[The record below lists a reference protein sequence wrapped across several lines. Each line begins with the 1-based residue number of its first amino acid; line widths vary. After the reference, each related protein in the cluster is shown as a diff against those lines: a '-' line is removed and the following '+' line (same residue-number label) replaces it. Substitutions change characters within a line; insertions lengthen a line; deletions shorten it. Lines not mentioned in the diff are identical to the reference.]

1 MSTLNLTPNPIAVA
15 TQALLFFANVYIVK
29 KLMLEPYLKIRARR
43 DALTVGSKD
52 EATKLVA
59 STAELNV
66 QITKRMQEAHSS
78 IKIEVDAI
86 RAKTTT
92 ERATLIGAA
101 EKSAKES
108 LAKLQASIVTAL
120 NGERLKMPA
129 IAKAIAHQFAE
140 KVLS

>member
-1 MSTLNLTPNPIAVA
+1 MATLNLTPNPIAVA
-15 TQALLFFANVYIVK
+15 TQAVLFIANVFIVK

-52 EATKLVA
+52 EAIKFVA
-59 STAELNV
+59 STTELNA
-66 QITKRMQEAHSS
+66 QITKRMQDAHSS
-78 IKIEVDAI
+78 IKVEVEAI
-86 RAKTTT
+86 RAKASS
-92 ERATLIGAA
+92 ERAGLIGVA

-108 LAKLQASIVTAL
+108 LTKLQASIVAAL
-120 NGERLKMPA
+120 NDERQKMPA